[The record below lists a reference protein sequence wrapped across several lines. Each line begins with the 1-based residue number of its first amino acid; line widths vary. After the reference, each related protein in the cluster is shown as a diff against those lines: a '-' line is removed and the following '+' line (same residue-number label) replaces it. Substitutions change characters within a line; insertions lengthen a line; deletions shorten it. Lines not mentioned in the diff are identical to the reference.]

1 VVVKNKLQK
10 AVTDAWMYH
19 MVRGEFEA
27 AWKICDV
34 VLKARAGTPCWH
46 LPRHEQYIW
55 NGSPLNGKHILVR
68 CYHGLGDAIQFIR
81 YVPLIREIAREVSV
95 WAQPELFPLLRPM
108 RGIDHL
114 LPLHDGAI
122 DLEYDTDVESMELA
136 YIFRTKLE
144 TIPSEIPYLHVD
156 PAPIQ
161 KDGRLAVGIVWQAGN
176 FNEHRSIP
184 FRQIAPLA
192 SVPDVT
198 LHILQRGPAL
208 DERPDDFGIMS
219 GSDSLFEAA
228 RVIKALDLVITV
240 DSMPAHLAGALGIPV
255 WTLLHA
261 HADWRWMASRDN
273 SPWYPTMRLFRQ
285 EHGQD
290 WERVIAKVAAELG
303 RMIEERRTSVQSNY
317 YVPTT
322 SAIALTL
329 NKETKIP

>member
-1 VVVKNKLQK
+1 
-10 AVTDAWMYH
+10 
-19 MVRGEFEA
+19 
-27 AWKICDV
+27 
-34 VLKARAGTPCWH
+34 
-46 LPRHEQYIW
+46 
-55 NGSPLNGKHILVR
+55 
-68 CYHGLGDAIQFIR
+68 
-81 YVPLIREIAREVSV
+81 
-95 WAQPELFPLLRPM
+95 M